1 MKVNKKILAVVT
13 IATITTILIFCTIYI
28 IICVS
33 QPSEEIIL
41 SENKTI
47 VYANDGSEY
56 CTLSKYDR
64 KVDEKIPANIMRQ
77 FAGKEKSNVGS
88 WFSGLFGIK
97 QGFSVSELL
106 AMQLSRQSEYLSIL
120 KQAKYLEQLF
130 PSKNELTEYYCLS
143 ADFGNGVYG
152 LDRAAVYYFGKK
164 VALLSDKEV
173 SALRKIS
180 LNSKLKGKTPDD
192 PILSDAF
199 ASLSF
204 NDNYKYCILDG
215 NAYISTLCEE
225 VKEALIKNG
234 YSYEQTCEMLYDGNL
249 KIYSCLDLTV
259 QSALDSV
266 ITNATD
272 DNEFQMAMQ
281 IMDYNGHIAAISGG
295 IGNGIIN
302 RAAIPR
308 AVGSSIKPL
317 SVYSP
322 AIEENV
328 INYSSLV
335 CDMPFD
341 IANGWPKNFDELYEG
356 EVTAAK
362 ALRRSKNT
370 AVVWLVN
377 SMGLELCANQLASL
391 GCTELIENDKTLPAL
406 SLGYFDSG
414 VSIAGLCAAY
424 QIFGNGGMF
433 YEPTCFMHIEN
444 AGGEIEII
452 RKEGEQVIS
461 PQTAYIMNRM
471 MISNVELSD
480 GLGKAAHID
489 KVEVFGKTGTTDNT
503 YGVVNNKTF
512 AGGTPDYVGAIWI
525 GPDDKNTSKD
535 LSYIPLV
542 TYVWNMVFS
551 KLDNHT
557 ADFTQSDEVTSAL
570 FCCETGML
578 AGSNCPETEM
588 GWYKLGELPVY
599 CDIHN
604 ID

>member
-1 MKVNKKILAVVT
+1 MKINKKILTAFAAV
-13 IATITTILIFCTIYI
+13 ITTILIFFAIYI
-28 IICVS
+28 VVCVS
-33 QPSEEIIL
+33 QPSKEIML

-47 VYANDGSEY
+47 VYANDGLEY
-56 CTLSKYDR
+56 CILSRYAGNLE
-64 KVDEKIPANIMRQ
+64 EKIPDNIMRQ
-77 FAGKEKSNVGS
+77 FAGKEKSNISS

-97 QGFSVSELL
+97 QGFSASELL
-106 AMQLSRQSEYLSIL
+106 AMQLSGHSEYISIL
-120 KQAKYLEQLF
+120 RQAKYLEQLF
-130 PSKNELTEYYCLS
+130 PSENELTEYYCLS

-152 LDRAAVYYFGKK
+152 LNRAAVYYFGKK
-164 VALLSDKEV
+164 AALLSDKEV

-180 LNSKLKGKTPDD
+180 LNNNLKGKTPDD
-192 PILSDAF
+192 PKLSVAF
-199 ASLSF
+199 ADLSF
-204 NDNYKYCILDG
+204 NDNYKYCILDR

-225 VKEALIKNG
+225 VKETLVKNG
-234 YSYEQTCEMLYDGNL
+234 YSYEQACEMLYDGGL

-295 IGNGIIN
+295 IGNSLIN

-317 SVYSP
+317 SVYST
-322 AIEENV
+322 AMEKNI

-335 CDMPFD
+335 CDIPFD
-341 IANGWPKNFDELYEG
+341 IANGWPKNFDGLYED

-362 ALRRSKNT
+362 ALRLSKNT
-370 AVVWLVN
+370 AAVWLAD
-377 SMGLELCANQLASL
+377 SMGLELCAGQLSKF
-391 GCTELIENDKTLPAL
+391 GCTKLTENDKTLPAL

-414 VSIAGLCAAY
+414 VSVAELCAAY
-424 QIFGNGGMF
+424 QGFGNGGVF
-433 YEPTCFMHIEN
+433 HEPTCFMRIEN
-444 AGGEIEII
+444 AGDEIEI
-452 RKEGEQVIS
+452 RNKSEQVIS

-480 GLGKAAHID
+480 GLGIAAHID
-489 KVEVFGKTGTTDNT
+489 NVEVFGKTGTTDNI

-512 AGGTPDYVGAIWI
+512 AGGTPDYVGAVWI

-542 TYVWNMVFS
+542 TKIWNMVFT
-551 KLDNHT
+551 KLDNTT
-557 ADFTQSDEVTSAL
+557 AVFAQPDNVTFAL
-570 FCCETGML
+570 FCCKSGML
-578 AGSNCPETEM
+578 AGKDCSETET
-588 GWYKLGELPVY
+588 GWYKSGGLPKY
-599 CDIHN
+599 CDIH
-604 ID
+604 

>member
-1 MKVNKKILAVVT
+1 MKVNKKILAAVT
-13 IATITTILIFCTIYI
+13 AATTTIFIFCTIYI
-28 IICVS
+28 VICVS
-33 QPSEEIIL
+33 QSSEEIIL

-47 VYANDGSEY
+47 IYANDGSEY
-56 CTLSKYDR
+56 YTLSKYDR
-64 KVDEKIPANIMRQ
+64 KVDEKISANIMRQ

-97 QGFSVSELL
+97 QGFSASELL

-130 PSKNELTEYYCLS
+130 PSENELTEYYCLS

-192 PILSDAF
+192 PILSDTF

-204 NDNYKYCILDG
+204 NDNYKYCILDS

-225 VKEALIKNG
+225 VKETLIENG
-234 YSYEQTCEMLYDGNL
+234 YSYEHACEMLYDGSL

-295 IGNGIIN
+295 IGNGVIN
-302 RAAIPR
+302 RVAIPR

-322 AIEENV
+322 AIEENL

-377 SMGLELCANQLASL
+377 SMGLEQCANQLARL
-391 GCTELIENDKTLPAL
+391 GCTELMENDKTLPAL

-414 VSIAGLCAAY
+414 VSIAELCAAY
-424 QIFGNGGMF
+424 QVFGNGGMF
-433 YEPTCFMHIEN
+433 HEPTCFMHIEN
-444 AGGEIEII
+444 ADGKIEII
-452 RKEGEQVIS
+452 RKESEQVIS

-480 GLGKAAHID
+480 GLGIAAHID

-525 GPDDKNTSKD
+525 GPDDKNASED

-542 TYVWNMVFS
+542 TNVWNMVFS
-551 KLDNHT
+551 KLDNPT
-557 ADFTQSDEVTSAL
+557 ADFTQPDEVTSAL
-570 FCCETGML
+570 FCCESGMIAL
-578 AGSNCPETEM
+578 SNCSETEI
-588 GWYKLGELPVY
+588 GWYKSEEIPAY
-599 CDIHN
+599 CYIHN
-604 ID
+604 TD

>member
-1 MKVNKKILAVVT
+1 MKKNKKILSVAAT
-13 IATITTILIFCTIYI
+13 ATITILILCSIYI
-28 IICVS
+28 IICAS
-33 QPSEEIIL
+33 QPPKEIML
-41 SENKTI
+41 SENKTV

-56 CTLSKYDR
+56 CTLSRYGR
-64 KVDEKIPANIMRQ
+64 NADEKMPINIMRQ

-88 WFSGLFGIK
+88 WLSGLFGIK
-97 QGFSVSELL
+97 QNFSASELL
-106 AMQLSRQSEYLSIL
+106 AMQLSGQSEYLSIL

-130 PSKNELTEYYCLS
+130 SSENELTAYYCLS

-152 LDRAAVYYFGKK
+152 LDRAAVYYFGKD
-164 VALLSDKEV
+164 VALLSDKET

-180 LNSKLKGKTPDD
+180 LNSNLKGQTPDD
-192 PILSDAF
+192 PILSDTF
-199 ASLSF
+199 SGLSF
-204 NDNYKYCILDG
+204 NDNYQYCILDS

-225 VKEALIKNG
+225 VKETLIENG
-234 YSYEQTCEMLYDGNL
+234 YSYEQACEMLYDGSL
-249 KIYSCLDLTV
+249 KIYSCLDLKV

-295 IGNGIIN
+295 IGNGVIN

-322 AIEENV
+322 AIEANI

-341 IANGWPKNFDELYEG
+341 IANGWPKNFDGLYEG
-356 EVTAAK
+356 TVTAAK

-370 AVVWLVN
+370 AAVWLVN
-377 SMGLELCANQLASL
+377 SMGLELCAYQLSML

-414 VSIAGLCAAY
+414 ISIAELCAAY
-424 QIFGNGGMF
+424 QVFGNGGMF
-433 YEPTCFMHIEN
+433 HEPTCFMRIEN
-444 AGGEIEII
+444 AEGEIRII
-452 RKEGEQVIS
+452 RKESEQVIS
-461 PQTAYIMNRM
+461 SQTAYIMNRM

-480 GLGKAAHID
+480 GLGIAAHID

-503 YGVVNNKTF
+503 YGVINNKTF

-525 GPDDKNTSKD
+525 GPDDKNTSRD

-542 TYVWNMVFS
+542 TKIWNMVFF
-551 KLDNHT
+551 KLDNST
-557 ADFTQSDEVTSAL
+557 ADFTQPDEVTSAL
-570 FCCETGML
+570 FCCESGML
-578 AGSNCPETEM
+578 AGKSCSETET
-588 GWYKLGELPVY
+588 GWYKLGELPVC

-604 ID
+604 IE

>member
-1 MKVNKKILAVVT
+1 MKINKKILA
-13 IATITTILIFCTIYI
+13 IAVASITTVLSFGIIYI

-33 QPSEEIIL
+33 QPSKEIML
-41 SENKTI
+41 SKNKTI

-64 KVDEKIPANIMRQ
+64 TVEEKIPDNIMRK

-97 QGFSVSELL
+97 QGFSASELL
-106 AMQLSRQSEYLSIL
+106 AMQLSGQNEYLSIL
-120 KQAKYLEQLF
+120 KQAKYLEQFFL
-130 PSKNELTEYYCLS
+130 SENELTEYYCLS

-152 LDRAAVYYFGKK
+152 LDRAAIYYFGKK
-164 VALLSDKEV
+164 AALLSDKEV
-173 SALRKIS
+173 YALRKIS
-180 LNSKLKGKTPDD
+180 LNNNLKGKAPDD
-192 PILSDAF
+192 PILSGAF
-199 ASLSF
+199 DSLSF
-204 NDNYKYCILDG
+204 NDNYKYCILDN

-225 VKEALIKNG
+225 VKETLIENG
-234 YSYEQTCEMLYDGNL
+234 YSYEQACEMLYDGSL
-249 KIYSCLDLTV
+249 RIYSCLDLTV
-259 QSALDSV
+259 QSALDNV

-281 IMDYNGHIAAISGG
+281 IMDYNGHIVAISGG
-295 IGNGIIN
+295 IGNGVIN

-322 AIEENV
+322 AIEENM

-335 CDMPFD
+335 CDTPFD
-341 IANGWPKNFDELYEG
+341 IANGWPKNFDGLYEG
-356 EVTAAK
+356 SVTAAK

-370 AVVWLVN
+370 APVWLVN
-377 SMGLELCANQLASL
+377 SMGLEQCANQLAKF
-391 GCTELIENDKTLPAL
+391 GCTGLMENDKTLPAL

-414 VSIAGLCAAY
+414 ISIAELCAAY

-433 YEPTCFMHIEN
+433 HEPTCLMQIEN
-444 AGGEIEII
+444 AEGEIGIM
-452 RKEGEQVIS
+452 RKESEQVIS
-461 PQTAYIMNRM
+461 SQTAYIMNRM

-480 GLGKAAHID
+480 GLGIAAHID

-503 YGVVNNKTF
+503 YGVINNKTF
-512 AGGTPDYVGAIWI
+512 AGGTPDYVGAIWV
-525 GPDDKNTSKD
+525 GPDDKNISED

-542 TYVWNMVFS
+542 TNIWNMVFS
-551 KLDNHT
+551 KLDKPT
-557 ADFTQSDEVTSAL
+557 ADFTQPDEVTSAL
-570 FCCETGML
+570 FCCESGML
-578 AGSNCPETEM
+578 AGNNCSETEI
-588 GWYKLGELPVY
+588 GWYKFGELPAY